1 MIIKE
6 FKNRTFP
13 IHHDDEDG
21 RFEDK
26 DEQDIRDRNGLID
39 FETLID

>member
-1 MIIKE
+1 MIIKG

-13 IHHDDEDG
+13 IHHDDEDSI
-21 RFEDK
+21 FEDE